1 MSAARRESLG
11 YCAETC
17 PEVDSAFGDLTTDL
31 RELIPECLHDK
42 AEKLIDECIERVKDK
57 GTLLLRAALESA
69 CMDKQEIE
77 SDRDDLA
84 KECRNLNAEV
94 ADLKAEVARL
104 ERELEQ
110 VTA

>member
-1 MSAARRESLG
+1 MNAARREALG

-31 RELIPECLHDK
+31 RTMIPERLHDD
-42 AEKLIDECIERVKDK
+42 ADRLIEACCQLVKDK

-69 CMDKQEIE
+69 CGDKQDVEA
-77 SDRDDLA
+77 DRDELA
-84 KECRNLNAEV
+84 SECRKLNAQV
-94 ADLKAEVARL
+94 DDLKGEVARL